1 MYISTPSFVVTLLLL
16 LLLCIGVDGTADT
29 AQQHQQPVRMSK
41 TDALPGVTKG
51 NQLTLEILPADDGP
65 LYMLSD
71 LSRKP
76 SHLEAELSSAPRFEE
91 SANLATVTERKYSTS
106 AVRFKQSNSNNGARL
121 RHGRRRHTSRNSH

>member
-1 MYISTPSFVVTLLLL
+1 
-16 LLLCIGVDGTADT
+16 
-29 AQQHQQPVRMSK
+29 MSK

-51 NQLTLEILPADDGP
+51 NQLTLEILPADDDEDEDSLDDLGP